1 MKNFEIH
8 TLGCKLNFRESSAI
22 AADLEKRGWSQ
33 GGVPE
38 IIIVHTCAV
47 TGAALHLVRP
57 LGFSTDDK
65 SLKRAGLDYWHTLTL
80 FYHDSIEEVWAA
92 YPDARFFY
100 CSTHAKQ
107 RYDEVTFRDGDFLV
121 FGKETAGLGEKILVS
136 HADEAIRIPMGDGQR
151 SLNLSNAVAIVVY
164 EALRQNDF
172 FGMR

>member
-1 MKNFEIH
+1 MLHIVLVE
-8 TLGCKLNFRESSAI
+8 
-22 AADLEKRGWSQ
+22 
-33 GGVPE
+33 PE
-38 IIIVHTCAV
+38 IPSNTGNISRTCAV

-65 SLKRAGLDYWHTLTL
+65 SLKRAGLDYWHSLTL
-80 FYHDSIEEVWAA
+80 FYHDSIEEVWAQ

-100 CSTHAKQ
+100 CSTHAQ
-107 RYDEVTFRDGDFLV
+107 NRYDEVAFRDGDFLV
-121 FGKETAGLGEKILVS
+121 FGKETAGLGEKILAPQ
-136 HADEAIRIPMGDGQR
+136 ADEAIRIPMGDGQR

>member
-1 MKNFEIH
+1 MLHIVLVE
-8 TLGCKLNFRESSAI
+8 
-22 AADLEKRGWSQ
+22 
-33 GGVPE
+33 PE
-38 IIIVHTCAV
+38 IPSNTGNISRTCAV

-65 SLKRAGLDYWHTLTL
+65 SLKRAGLDYWHSLTL
-80 FYHDSIEEVWAA
+80 FYQDSIEEVWAA

-100 CSTHAKQ
+100 CSTHAKR

-121 FGKETAGLGEKILVS
+121 FGKETAGLGEKILVP
-136 HADEAIRIPMGDGQR
+136 HENEAIRIPMGDGQR